1 MVPETKSRS
10 IGKPPKH
17 FQKSSPTA
25 INCCYTSPTAMS
37 GDDNPRNPKTLPALL
52 NFCVQNTATE
62 GAGSAS
68 SASIDPERKKWLEE
82 AMASMTVSPVEE
94 MQKNLKMIQDT
105 LDQENE
111 TAGGQA
117 PSEEAC
123 STLESAIE
131 NITEYVGSI
140 DCAKDFLKIGGF
152 DVLDKLL
159 NFRSGPVQSKAC
171 ELIAELVQ
179 NNPYC
184 QQPVVQ
190 HLKRLLVLVDTT
202 GEEAVRLKALY
213 AVSCLVRHNLPAYLD
228 FEKEDG
234 FSVLLRALQSDSS
247 KLKAKAC
254 FLLSSLC
261 SQQEKSRG
269 TLIGMG
275 FVEQLAVLLEQ
286 EQGPHRE
293 HLLATLDTLVTE
305 CPSALEEC
313 RRPELHL
320 EDTLRNSLA
329 AATGRDECR
338 EERDHCTH
346 ILAQCFADPSRRNPE
361 MER

>member
-1 MVPETKSRS
+1 
-10 IGKPPKH
+10 
-17 FQKSSPTA
+17 
-25 INCCYTSPTAMS
+25 
-37 GDDNPRNPKTLPALL
+37 
-52 NFCVQNTATE
+52 
-62 GAGSAS
+62 
-68 SASIDPERKKWLEE
+68 
-82 AMASMTVSPVEE
+82 MASMTVSPVEE

>member
-1 MVPETKSRS
+1 M
-10 IGKPPKH
+10 
-17 FQKSSPTA
+17 
-25 INCCYTSPTAMS
+25 
-37 GDDNPRNPKTLPALL
+37 L

-62 GAGSAS
+62 GAPSAS

-82 AMASMTVSPVEE
+82 AMSSMTVSPVEE

-105 LDQENE
+105 LDHEKE

-117 PSEEAC
+117 PSEETC

-152 DVLDKLL
+152 EVLDKLL
-159 NFRSGPVQSKAC
+159 HFRSGPVQSKVC

-184 QQPVVQ
+184 QQPTIQ
-190 HLKRLLVLVDTT
+190 HLKRLLELVDTA
-202 GEEAVRLKALY
+202 GEETVRLKALY
-213 AVSCLVRHNLPAYLD
+213 AVSCLVRHNLPAYVE

-234 FSVLLRALQSDSS
+234 FSVLVRALQSDSS

-269 TLIGMG
+269 TLVKMG
-275 FVEQLAVLLEQ
+275 FVEQLAVLLL

-293 HLLATLDTLVTE
+293 HLLATLANLVAE
-305 CPSALEEC
+305 CPSAREEC
-313 RRPELHL
+313 RRPELRL
-320 EDTLRNSLA
+320 EDTLRTGLA
-329 AATGRDECR
+329 AATGDECR
-338 EERDHCTH
+338 EEREHCVC
-346 ILAQCFADPSRRNPE
+346 ILEQCFADPSASSRRGPE

>member
-1 MVPETKSRS
+1 
-10 IGKPPKH
+10 
-17 FQKSSPTA
+17 
-25 INCCYTSPTAMS
+25 MS

-52 NFCVQNTATE
+52 NFCVQNTATQ
-62 GAGSAS
+62 GAPGAS

-105 LDQENE
+105 LDQEKE
-111 TAGGQA
+111 TAGGQV
-117 PSEEAC
+117 PSEETC

-140 DCAKDFLKIGGF
+140 DCAKVRACCFFGHLVPG
-152 DVLDKLL
+152 LCQ
-159 NFRSGPVQSKAC
+159 PPQSAWP
-171 ELIAELVQ
+171 LIAELVQ

-184 QQPVVQ
+184 QQPNIQ
-190 HLKRLLVLVDTT
+190 HLKRLLQLVDTA

-213 AVSCLVRHNLPAYLD
+213 AVSCLVRHNLPAYLE

-234 FSVLLRALQSDSS
+234 FSVLLRALQSDTS

-275 FVEQLAVLLEQ
+275 FVEQLAVLLQQ

-293 HLLATLDTLVTE
+293 HLLATLDTLVSE
-305 CPSALEEC
+305 CPSAREEC

-329 AATGRDECR
+329 AVADHDEFR
-338 EERDHCTH
+338 EECEHCTH
-346 ILAQCFADPSRRNPE
+346 ILAQCFADSSRGNPE